1 MPKRSLARRKNALS
15 KLQARIADLDGRPAC
30 RRLIHLWLPGQPRPV
45 ATPGCEDCIAL
56 QREYDSAHPPM
67 PASTPKPE
75 QATDMVEDK
84 L

>member
-30 RRLIHLWLPGQPRPV
+30 RRLIHLWIPGQPRPV
-45 ATPGCEDCIAL
+45 ATPGCEDCMAL
-56 QREYDSAHPPM
+56 QRQYDSATSPTQNPEPP
-67 PASTPKPE
+67 TNI
-75 QATDMVEDK
+75 VEEN

>member
-15 KLQARIADLDGRPAC
+15 KVQARIEALDDRRC
-30 RRLIHLWLPGQPRPV
+30 RRLIHLWIPGQPRPI

-56 QREYDSAHPPM
+56 QRQYDSATLPTQPP
-67 PASTPKPE
+67 
-75 QATDMVEDK
+75 TDVVEDD

>member
-15 KLQARIADLDGRPAC
+15 KLQADLDDRRC
-30 RRLIHLWLPGQPRPV
+30 RRLIHLWIPGQPRPV

-56 QREYDSAHPPM
+56 QRQYDSATAP
-67 PASTPKPE
+67 TQKPKPP
-75 QATDMVEDK
+75 TDVVEDD

>member
-15 KLQARIADLDGRPAC
+15 KLQARIADLDDRPC

-56 QREYDSAHPPM
+56 QRQYDSAHPPTQ
-67 PASTPKPE
+67 PP
-75 QATDMVEDK
+75 TDVVEGD

>member
-15 KLQARIADLDGRPAC
+15 KVQATIDALDDRRC

-45 ATPGCEDCIAL
+45 ATPGCEGCIAL
-56 QREYDSAHPPM
+56 QRQYDSAMPP
-67 PASTPKPE
+67 ARNVKPP
-75 QATDMVEDK
+75 TNIVEEN

>member
-15 KLQARIADLDGRPAC
+15 KLQAALDDRPTC
-30 RRLIHLWLPGQPRPV
+30 RRLIHLWIPGQPRPV

-56 QREYDSAHPPM
+56 QRQYDSAVAPTRNPEPP
-67 PASTPKPE
+67 
-75 QATDMVEDK
+75 TDMVEED

>member
-1 MPKRSLARRKNALS
+1 MPKRSLARRNNALS
-15 KLQARIADLDGRPAC
+15 KVQARIAALDGGPAC

-56 QREYDSAHPPM
+56 QRQYDSATAPTQKSEPP
-67 PASTPKPE
+67 
-75 QATDMVEDK
+75 TDVVEND

>member
-1 MPKRSLARRKNALS
+1 MPKRSLTRRKNALS
-15 KLQARIADLDGRPAC
+15 NLQARIADLADRGAC

-56 QREYDSAHPPM
+56 QRKYDSATPP
-67 PASTPKPE
+67 TQKPKPP
-75 QATDMVEDK
+75 ADVVEHG

>member
-1 MPKRSLARRKNALS
+1 MPKRSLARRKNAL
-15 KLQARIADLDGRPAC
+15 QARIADLDDRRC

-56 QREYDSAHPPM
+56 QRQYDSAHPP
-67 PASTPKPE
+67 TEKPKPP
-75 QATDMVEDK
+75 ADMVEDD

>member
-15 KLQARIADLDGRPAC
+15 KLQARIADLDRPGC
-30 RRLIHLWLPGQPRPV
+30 RRLIHLWIPGQPRPV

-56 QREYDSAHPPM
+56 QRQYDSAAAPTRNPEPP
-67 PASTPKPE
+67 
-75 QATDMVEDK
+75 TDVVEDE

>member
-15 KLQARIADLDGRPAC
+15 QLQARIADLDGPRC
-30 RRLIHLWLPGQPRPV
+30 RRLIHLWIPGQPRPV

-56 QREYDSAHPPM
+56 QRQYDSATPP
-67 PASTPKPE
+67 TPKPKPP
-75 QATDMVEDK
+75 TDMLEND

>member
-15 KLQARIADLDGRPAC
+15 KLQARIADLDGRPC

-45 ATPGCEDCIAL
+45 ATPGCEDCVAL
-56 QREYDSAHPPM
+56 QREYEAAHPPTQ
-67 PASTPKPE
+67 TPKPPS
-75 QATDMVEDK
+75 DMVEDD

>member
-15 KLQARIADLDGRPAC
+15 KLQAALDRRPAC
-30 RRLIHLWLPGQPRPV
+30 RRLIHLWIPGQPRPI

-56 QREYDSAHPPM
+56 QRQYDSATAPTQPP
-67 PASTPKPE
+67 
-75 QATDMVEDK
+75 TDVVEDD